1 MQQAH
6 PTFIAQRF
14 KKLLPKSNREM
25 FQARLLSVKGPAPSL
40 PARKVTI
47 GPEPGAVYLFFCS
60 LNMPDFLRLRRCF
73 LFLALILLGSLLLT
87 APAAHA
93 QGKRRVIQFTG
104 IVASGDSL
112 LGVPGAT
119 IYVPKAGRGTASNAY
134 GYFSMAVLAG
144 DSIVFRSLGYANQT
158 IVIPADFQGLS
169 YSIII
174 QLKEDATMLSEVRV
188 FPYATERDFKKAFL
202 ALRLPTERG
211 SAAADNLN
219 EQLMRRIFNTQ
230 PMGAVANFRQT
241 MQQQQYNYDA
251 RQGMAPN
258 QYSNNPL
265 LNPFSWLQL
274 IQQVK
279 KGEFKKKDRDDY

>member
-1 MQQAH
+1 
-6 PTFIAQRF
+6 
-14 KKLLPKSNREM
+14 
-25 FQARLLSVKGPAPSL
+25 
-40 PARKVTI
+40 
-47 GPEPGAVYLFFCS
+47 
-60 LNMPDFLRLRRCF
+60 MPDFLRLHRL
-73 LFLALILLGSLLLT
+73 LFVFAVALLGGLLLT

-93 QGKRRVIQFTG
+93 QGKRKVIQFTG

-144 DSIVFRSLGYANQT
+144 DSVVIRSLGYANET
-158 IVIPADFQGLS
+158 IIIPADFQRQS
-169 YSIII
+169 YSVIIS
-174 QLKEDATMLSEVRV
+174 LREDATMLGEVRV
-188 FPYATERDFKKAFL
+188 FPYTTERDFKKAFL

-211 SAAADNLN
+211 NAAAANLN
-219 EQLMRRIFNTQ
+219 EELMNRIFRTQ
-230 PMGAVANFRQT
+230 PMGAVANFRQS

-279 KGEFKKKDRDDY
+279 KGEFKKKASDDY

>member
-1 MQQAH
+1 
-6 PTFIAQRF
+6 
-14 KKLLPKSNREM
+14 
-25 FQARLLSVKGPAPSL
+25 
-40 PARKVTI
+40 
-47 GPEPGAVYLFFCS
+47 
-60 LNMPDFLRLRRCF
+60 MPDFSRLRTSS
-73 LFLALILLGSLLLT
+73 LFFVVALLGMLLL
-87 APAAHA
+87 ASPAAWA

-104 IVASGDSL
+104 IVATGDSL
-112 LGVPGAT
+112 LGVPGAA
-119 IYVPKAGRGTASNAY
+119 IYVPKAGRGTSSNAY

-144 DSIVFRSLGYANQT
+144 DSVVIRSLGYANQT
-158 IVIPADFQGLS
+158 ISIPIDFQRQS
-169 YSIII
+169 YSIIV
-174 QLKEDATMLSEVRV
+174 QLKEDATMLGEVRV
-188 FPYATERDFKKAFL
+188 FPYTTERDFKKAFL

-230 PMGAVANFRQT
+230 PMGAVANFRQS
-241 MQQQQYNYDA
+241 MQTQQYDYDR

-279 KGEFKKKDRDDY
+279 KGEFKKKNDDDY

>member
-1 MQQAH
+1 
-6 PTFIAQRF
+6 
-14 KKLLPKSNREM
+14 
-25 FQARLLSVKGPAPSL
+25 
-40 PARKVTI
+40 
-47 GPEPGAVYLFFCS
+47 
-60 LNMPDFLRLRRCF
+60 MPDFLRLRRL
-73 LFLALILLGSLLLT
+73 LFIFAVALLGGLLLT

-93 QGKRRVIQFTG
+93 QGKRKVIQFTG

-144 DSIVFRSLGYANQT
+144 DSVVIRSLGYANET
-158 IVIPADFQGLS
+158 IIIPADFQRQS
-169 YSIII
+169 YSVIIS
-174 QLKEDATMLSEVRV
+174 LREDATMLGEVRV
-188 FPYATERDFKKAFL
+188 FPYTTERDFKKAFL

-211 SAAADNLN
+211 NAAAANLN
-219 EQLMRRIFNTQ
+219 EELMNRIFRTQ

-279 KGEFKKKDRDDY
+279 KGEFKKKASDDY

>member
-1 MQQAH
+1 MR
-6 PTFIAQRF
+6 PSF
-14 KKLLPKSNREM
+14 LPP
-25 FQARLLSVKGPAPSL
+25 KG
-40 PARKVTI
+40 TI
-47 GPEPGAVYLFFCS
+47 GPEPGAVYLS
-60 LNMPDFLRLRRCF
+60 YPLLNMPDFVRLRRF
-73 LFLALILLGSLLLT
+73 PLFFAVVLLGTLLLA
-87 APAAHA
+87 APSARA
-93 QGKRRVIQFTG
+93 QGNRQIVQFTG

-119 IYVPKAGRGTASNAY
+119 IYVPKAGRGTSSNAY

-144 DSIVFRSLGYANQT
+144 DSIVIRSLGYANQT
-158 IVIPADFQGLS
+158 IVIPRDFQRQS
-169 YSIII
+169 YSVVI
-174 QLKEDATMLSEVRV
+174 QLIEDATMLGEVRV
-188 FPYATERDFKKAFL
+188 FPYTTERDFKKAFL

-211 SAAADNLN
+211 SAAASNLN

-241 MQQQQYNYDA
+241 MSQQQYNYDA

-279 KGEFKKKDRDDY
+279 KGEFKKKGGDDY

>member
-1 MQQAH
+1 
-6 PTFIAQRF
+6 
-14 KKLLPKSNREM
+14 
-25 FQARLLSVKGPAPSL
+25 
-40 PARKVTI
+40 
-47 GPEPGAVYLFFCS
+47 
-60 LNMPDFLRLRRCF
+60 MPDFLRLHRL
-73 LFLALILLGSLLLT
+73 LFVFAVALLGGLLLT

-93 QGKRRVIQFTG
+93 QGKRKVIQFTG

-144 DSIVFRSLGYANQT
+144 DSVVIRSLGYANET
-158 IVIPADFQGLS
+158 IIIPADFQRQS
-169 YSIII
+169 YSVIIS
-174 QLKEDATMLSEVRV
+174 LREDATMLGEVRV
-188 FPYATERDFKKAFL
+188 FPYTTERDFKKAFL

-211 SAAADNLN
+211 NAAAANLN
-219 EQLMRRIFNTQ
+219 EELMNRIFRTQ

-279 KGEFKKKDRDDY
+279 KGDFKKKASDDY

>member
-1 MQQAH
+1 MR
-6 PTFIAQRF
+6 PSYC
-14 KKLLPKSNREM
+14 LPK
-25 FQARLLSVKGPAPSL
+25 G
-40 PARKVTI
+40 TI
-47 GPEPGAVYLFFCS
+47 GPEPRAVYLFVPHIT
-60 LNMPDFLRLRRCF
+60 MPDFLRLRRF
-73 LFLALILLGSLLLT
+73 YLFFAGALLGTLLLA

-93 QGKRRVIQFTG
+93 QGKRKVIQFTG

-144 DSIVFRSLGYANQT
+144 DSIIIRSLGYASQT
-158 IVIPADFQGLS
+158 IVIPPDFQRQS
-169 YSIII
+169 YSIIV
-174 QLKEDATMLSEVRV
+174 QLREDATLLGEVRV
-188 FPYATERDFKKAFL
+188 FPYTTERDFKKAFL
-202 ALRLPTERG
+202 ALRMPTERG

-219 EQLMRRIFNTQ
+219 EQLMNRIFRTQ

-241 MQQQQYNYDA
+241 MQTQAYDQD
-251 RQGMAPN
+251 RRNGIAPN
-258 QYSNNPL
+258 QYTSNPL

-279 KGEFKKKDRDDY
+279 KGDFKKKAGDDY

>member
-1 MQQAH
+1 
-6 PTFIAQRF
+6 
-14 KKLLPKSNREM
+14 
-25 FQARLLSVKGPAPSL
+25 
-40 PARKVTI
+40 
-47 GPEPGAVYLFFCS
+47 
-60 LNMPDFLRLRRCF
+60 MPDFLRLRL
-73 LFLALILLGSLLLT
+73 LFVFAVALLGGLLLA

-93 QGKRRVIQFTG
+93 QGKRKVIQFTG

-119 IYVPKAGRGTASNAY
+119 IYVPKAGRGTSSNAY

-144 DSIVFRSLGYANQT
+144 DSVVIRSLGYANET
-158 IVIPADFQGLS
+158 IIIPADFQRQS
-169 YSIII
+169 YSVIIS
-174 QLKEDATMLSEVRV
+174 LREDATMLGEVRV
-188 FPYATERDFKKAFL
+188 FPYTTERDFKKAFL

-211 SAAADNLN
+211 NAAAANLN
-219 EQLMRRIFNTQ
+219 EELMNRIFRTQ
-230 PMGAVANFRQT
+230 PMGAVANFRQS

-279 KGEFKKKDRDDY
+279 KGDFKKKASDDY

>member
-1 MQQAH
+1 
-6 PTFIAQRF
+6 
-14 KKLLPKSNREM
+14 
-25 FQARLLSVKGPAPSL
+25 
-40 PARKVTI
+40 
-47 GPEPGAVYLFFCS
+47 
-60 LNMPDFLRLRRCF
+60 MPDSLRLRRFF
-73 LFLALILLGSLLLT
+73 LFFAVALLGGLLLA

-119 IYVPKAGRGTASNAY
+119 VYVPKAGRGTASNAY

-144 DSIVFRSLGYANQT
+144 DSIVIRSLGYANQT
-158 IVIPADFQGLS
+158 IIIPADFQRQS
-169 YSIII
+169 YSVII
-174 QLKEDATMLSEVRV
+174 QLREDVTMLGEVRV
-188 FPYATERDFKKAFL
+188 FPYTTERDFKKAFL

-211 SAAADNLN
+211 SAAAANLN

-241 MQQQQYNYDA
+241 MDRQLYNQDA
-251 RQGMAPN
+251 RNGIAPN

-279 KGEFKKKDRDDY
+279 KGDFKKKNGDDY

>member
-1 MQQAH
+1 
-6 PTFIAQRF
+6 
-14 KKLLPKSNREM
+14 
-25 FQARLLSVKGPAPSL
+25 
-40 PARKVTI
+40 
-47 GPEPGAVYLFFCS
+47 
-60 LNMPDFLRLRRCF
+60 MPDFLRLRRL
-73 LFLALILLGSLLLT
+73 LFVFAVALLGGLLLT
-87 APAAHA
+87 APTAHA
-93 QGKRRVIQFTG
+93 QGKRKVIQFTG

-144 DSIVFRSLGYANQT
+144 DSVVIRSLGYANET
-158 IVIPADFQGLS
+158 IIIPADFQRQS
-169 YSIII
+169 YSVIIS
-174 QLKEDATMLSEVRV
+174 LREDATMLGEVRV
-188 FPYATERDFKKAFL
+188 FPYTTERDFKKAFL

-211 SAAADNLN
+211 NAAAANLN
-219 EQLMRRIFNTQ
+219 EELMNRIFRTQ

-279 KGEFKKKDRDDY
+279 KGEFKKKASDDY

>member
-1 MQQAH
+1 
-6 PTFIAQRF
+6 
-14 KKLLPKSNREM
+14 
-25 FQARLLSVKGPAPSL
+25 
-40 PARKVTI
+40 
-47 GPEPGAVYLFFCS
+47 
-60 LNMPDFLRLRRCF
+60 MPDLLRLRRF
-73 LFLALILLGSLLLT
+73 SFFFAVALLGVLLLA
-87 APAAHA
+87 APSAHA
-93 QGKRRVIQFTG
+93 QGTRRIIQFTG
-104 IVASGDSL
+104 IVATGDSL
-112 LGVPGAT
+112 LGIPGAT

-144 DSIVFRSLGYANQT
+144 DSVVIRSLGYANQT
-158 IVIPADFQGLS
+158 IVIPADFQRQS
-169 YSIII
+169 YSVII
-174 QLKEDATMLSEVRV
+174 QMREDATMLGEVRV
-188 FPYATERDFKKAFL
+188 FPYTTERDFKKAFL

-211 SAAADNLN
+211 SAAAANLN

-241 MQQQQYNYDA
+241 MDRQQYNYDA

-279 KGEFKKKDRDDY
+279 KGEFKKKDTDE

>member
-1 MQQAH
+1 MGCALCYS
-6 PTFIAQRF
+6 PT
-14 KKLLPKSNREM
+14 
-25 FQARLLSVKGPAPSL
+25 KG
-40 PARKVTI
+40 TN
-47 GPEPGAVYLFFCS
+47 GPEPHTVYLSYPS
-60 LNMPDFLRLRRCF
+60 LKMLDFLRLRL
-73 LFLALILLGSLLLT
+73 LFVFAVALLGGLLLA

-93 QGKRRVIQFTG
+93 QGKRKVIQFTG

-119 IYVPKAGRGTASNAY
+119 IYVPKAGRGTSSNAY

-144 DSIVFRSLGYANQT
+144 DSVVIRSLGYANET
-158 IVIPADFQGLS
+158 IIIPADFQRQS
-169 YSIII
+169 YSVIIS
-174 QLKEDATMLSEVRV
+174 LREDATMLGEVRV
-188 FPYATERDFKKAFL
+188 FPYTTERDFKKAFL

-211 SAAADNLN
+211 NAAAANLN
-219 EQLMRRIFNTQ
+219 EELMNRIFRTQ
-230 PMGAVANFRQT
+230 PMGAVANFRQS

-279 KGEFKKKDRDDY
+279 KGDFKKKASDDY

>member
-1 MQQAH
+1 
-6 PTFIAQRF
+6 
-14 KKLLPKSNREM
+14 
-25 FQARLLSVKGPAPSL
+25 
-40 PARKVTI
+40 
-47 GPEPGAVYLFFCS
+47 
-60 LNMPDFLRLRRCF
+60 MPDFLRLHRL
-73 LFLALILLGSLLLT
+73 LFVFAVALLGGLLLT

-93 QGKRRVIQFTG
+93 QGKRKVIQFTG

-144 DSIVFRSLGYANQT
+144 DSVVIRSLGYANET
-158 IVIPADFQGLS
+158 IIIPADFQRQS
-169 YSIII
+169 YSVIIS
-174 QLKEDATMLSEVRV
+174 LREDATMLGEVRV
-188 FPYATERDFKKAFL
+188 FPYTTERDFKKAFL

-211 SAAADNLN
+211 NAAAANLN
-219 EQLMRRIFNTQ
+219 EELMNRIFRTQ

-279 KGEFKKKDRDDY
+279 KGEFKKKANDDY

>member
-1 MQQAH
+1 
-6 PTFIAQRF
+6 
-14 KKLLPKSNREM
+14 
-25 FQARLLSVKGPAPSL
+25 
-40 PARKVTI
+40 
-47 GPEPGAVYLFFCS
+47 
-60 LNMPDFLRLRRCF
+60 MPDSLRLRRF
-73 LFLALILLGSLLLT
+73 SLLFAVALLGVLLLA
-87 APAAHA
+87 APSAHA

-104 IVASGDSL
+104 IVATGDSL

-119 IYVPKAGRGTASNAY
+119 IYVPKAGRGTASNSY

-144 DSIVFRSLGYANQT
+144 DSIVIRSLGYANQT
-158 IVIPADFQGLS
+158 IVIPPDFQRQS
-169 YSIII
+169 YSVII
-174 QLKEDATMLSEVRV
+174 QLKEDATMLGEVRV
-188 FPYATERDFKKAFL
+188 FPYTTERDFKKAFL

-219 EQLMRRIFNTQ
+219 EELMNRIFRTQ

-241 MQQQQYNYDA
+241 MQTQQYDYDR

-279 KGEFKKKDRDDY
+279 RGEFKKKNNDD